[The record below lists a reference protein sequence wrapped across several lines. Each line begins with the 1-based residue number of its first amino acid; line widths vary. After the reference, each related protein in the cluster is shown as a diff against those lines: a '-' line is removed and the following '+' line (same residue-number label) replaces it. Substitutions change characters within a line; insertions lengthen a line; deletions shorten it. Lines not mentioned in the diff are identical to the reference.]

1 MRAAY
6 GAAMYTLLIGNK
18 NYSSWSLRAWL
29 ALSVPGIPF
38 KEEKLGLS
46 TPAFAERLAPLTP
59 AGTVPVLLD
68 GDFAVW
74 DSLAICEYVAERHP
88 QAALWPADPKARAR
102 ARSLAAQMH
111 SGFSHLRSAL
121 GMNIEAH
128 LPGIDIP
135 PEAARDISRVQ
146 AIWQD
151 TRAEYGSGG
160 PFLFGAFTIA
170 DAFFAPVVSRFIT
183 YGVAAAAGPVRAYMD
198 AVLDLPAMQDWMR
211 EAREEKTFVPEDE
224 PYRTHR

>member
-1 MRAAY
+1 
-6 GAAMYTLLIGNK
+6 MYTLLIGNK

-29 ALSVPGIPF
+29 ALSAAGIPF
-38 KEEKLGLS
+38 REEKLVLFS
-46 TPAFAERLAPLTP
+46 PAFVERLAPLTP

-88 QAALWPADPKARAR
+88 QAQLWPADNRARAR

-111 SGFSHLRSAL
+111 TGFTHLRSAL
-121 GMNIEAH
+121 PMNVELH
-128 LPGIDIP
+128 MPGIALP
-135 PEAARDISRVQ
+135 PEARQDISRVQ

-151 TRAEYGSGG
+151 TRAEFGRGG
-160 PFLFGAFTIA
+160 PFLFGAFSIA
-170 DAFFAPVVSRFIT
+170 DAFFAPVVSRFMT
-183 YGVAAAAGPVRAYMD
+183 YGVAAAGPVRDYMD
-198 AVLDLPAMQDWMR
+198 AVLALPAMQAWMR
-211 EAREEKTFVPEDE
+211 EAREEHIFVPEDE

>member
-1 MRAAY
+1 
-6 GAAMYTLLIGNK
+6 MYTLLIGNK
-18 NYSSWSLRAWL
+18 NYSSWSLRPWL
-29 ALSVPGIPF
+29 ALSVAGIPF
-38 KEEKLGLS
+38 KEEKLTLFS
-46 TPAFAERLAPLTP
+46 PEFAARLGPITP

-88 QAALWPADPKARAR
+88 QARLWPADPHARAR

-111 SGFSHLRSAL
+111 SGFGHLRNVL
-121 GMNIEAH
+121 PMNVEAH
-128 LPGIDIP
+128 LPGIEISQ
-135 PEAARDISRVQ
+135 EARQDISRVQ

-151 TRAEYGSGG
+151 TRAEYGKGG

-170 DAFFAPVVSRFIT
+170 DACFAPVVSRFVT
-183 YGVAAAAGPVRAYMD
+183 YDVTTSGPARDYMN
-198 AVLDLPAMQDWMR
+198 AVLALPAMQAWMR
-211 EAREEKTFVPEDE
+211 DARAEGTFIPEDE